1 MRETFKAL
9 WITEQSDGSF
19 SREVVD
25 RDISSLPE
33 GELLIRVHYSSLN
46 YKDALSASGNK
57 GVTRNYPHTPGI
69 DASGVVEESR
79 SPEFRPGDKVVV
91 TGYDLGMNTSG
102 GFAEYIRVP
111 AAWAVPLPAGLSLRE
126 SMIYGTAGFTA
137 ALSVYQLQ
145 KHDITPG
152 SGPVV
157 VTGATGGVGSTAVG
171 ILGKAGYEVVA
182 VTGKPEA
189 AAFLRSLGAAEI
201 IGREEV
207 DDQSGKAFL
216 KPRFIGAVD
225 TVGGNILATIL
236 KSMHYGGVATCCGLV
251 QSPKLNTT
259 VFPFILKSVSLIGID
274 SVQASRAVRQV
285 IWNKLAGEWKLDQ
298 LGDLAEE
305 CTLGELPERIGLILE
320 GKLKGRTVV
329 RVGVNE

>member
-1 MRETFKAL
+1 MKEAFKAL
-9 WITEQSDGSF
+9 WVTEHSDQSF
-19 SREVVD
+19 SREIIQ
-25 RDISSLPE
+25 RDISSLPP
-33 GELLIRVHYSSLN
+33 GEVLIRVHYSSLN

-69 DASGVVEESR
+69 DAAGVVAESQ
-79 SPEFRPGDKVVV
+79 SSNFHAGDRVIV

-111 AAWAVPLPAGLSLRE
+111 AEWVVPLPEGLSLRE

-145 KHDITPG
+145 KHDIKPG
-152 SGPVV
+152 AGQVV
-157 VTGATGGVGSTAVG
+157 VTGATGGVGSVAVA

-182 VTGKPEA
+182 VTGKAEA
-189 AAFLRSLGAAEI
+189 AGFLRSLGAKEI

-225 TVGGNILATIL
+225 TVGGNILATLL
-236 KSMHYGGVATCCGLV
+236 KSLHYGGVATCCGLV

-259 VFPFILKSVSLIGID
+259 VFPFILKGVSLIGID
-274 SVQASRAVRQV
+274 SVQCSQAVRRV
-285 IWNKLAGEWKLDQ
+285 IWNKLAGEWKLSQ
-298 LGDLAEE
+298 LEELVDE
-305 CTLGELPERIGLILE
+305 CTLEELPQRIGLILE
-320 GKLKGRTVV
+320 GKLKGRTVAKLV
-329 RVGVNE
+329 

>member
-1 MRETFKAL
+1 MKESFQAL
-9 WITEQSDGSF
+9 WVTEQPDQTFRREITE
-19 SREVVD
+19 RE
-25 RDISSLPE
+25 ISSLPA
-33 GELLIRVHYSSLN
+33 GEVLIRVHYSSLN

-69 DASGVVEESR
+69 DAAGKVADSQ
-79 SPEFRPGDKVVV
+79 SPDFRPGDKVVV
-91 TGYDLGMNTSG
+91 TGYGLGMDTSG

-111 AAWAVPLPAGLSLRE
+111 AEWVVPLPEGLSLRE

-145 KHDITPG
+145 KHDIRPE

-157 VTGATGGVGSTAVG
+157 VTGATGGVGSIAVA
-171 ILGKAGYEVVA
+171 ILGKSGYDVVA

-189 AAFLRSLGAAEI
+189 ESFLRRLGAGEV

-225 TVGGNILATIL
+225 TVGGNILATLL

-274 SVQASRAVRQV
+274 SVQCSRPVRQV
-285 IWNKLAGEWKLDQ
+285 IWNKLAGEWKLGQ
-298 LGDLAEE
+298 LEELATE
-305 CTLGELPERIGLILE
+305 CTLEELPGKIELILE
-320 GKLKGRTVV
+320 GKLKGRTLV
-329 RVGVNE
+329 RLS

>member
-1 MRETFKAL
+1 MDKTFKAL
-9 WITEQSDGSF
+9 WVTEQPDQSF
-19 SREVVD
+19 SREVVQRGID
-25 RDISSLPE
+25 SLPA
-33 GELLIRVHYSSLN
+33 GEVLIRVHYSSLN

-69 DASGVVEESR
+69 DAAGVVAESQ
-79 SPEFRPGDKVVV
+79 SSDFQPGDEVLV

-102 GFAEYIRVP
+102 GFAGYVRVP
-111 AAWAVPLPAGLSLRE
+111 ASWVVPLPPGLSLRE

-145 KHDITPG
+145 RHDIKPE
-152 SGPVV
+152 SGRVV
-157 VTGATGGVGSTAVG
+157 VTGATGGVGSVAVG

-189 AAFLRSLGAAEI
+189 GGFLRELGAGEV

-207 DDQSGKAFL
+207 DDQSGKPFL
-216 KPRFIGAVD
+216 KARFIGAVD
-225 TVGGNILATIL
+225 TVGGNILATLL
-236 KSMHYGGVATCCGLV
+236 KSLHYGGVATCCGLV

-259 VFPFILKSVSLIGID
+259 VFPFIIKGVSLIGID
-274 SVQASRAVRQV
+274 SVQCSQAVRKV
-285 IWNKLAGEWKLDQ
+285 VWSKLANEWKLDQ
-298 LGDLAEE
+298 LEDLAEE
-305 CTLGELPERIGLILE
+305 CSLEELPEKIGLILE

-329 RVGVNE
+329 RLA